1 MSALAAMFD
10 RNFPMDYLCTSK
22 EKLQD
27 YSPEAFSYYRRYLR
41 TGSLKWSV
49 LTLKMSLYD
58 YRSGHILII
67 SVKYQ

>member
-10 RNFPMDYLCTSK
+10 RYFPMGYLCTSK

-27 YSPEAFSYYRRYLR
+27 YSPEAFSFYRRYLR
-41 TGSLKWSV
+41 MGPLKWSV

-58 YRSGHILII
+58 SR
-67 SVKYQ
+67 